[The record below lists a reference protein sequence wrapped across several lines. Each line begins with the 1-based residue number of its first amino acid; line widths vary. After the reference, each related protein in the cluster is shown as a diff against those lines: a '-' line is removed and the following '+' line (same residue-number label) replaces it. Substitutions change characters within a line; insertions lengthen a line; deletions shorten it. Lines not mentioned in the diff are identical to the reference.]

1 MYQEYG
7 RVSGATSPSSL
18 LHRNPLSKC
27 YRLMRA
33 GINRAFG
40 LQRPERNL
48 DVFADDIFLTSYP
61 KSGNTWTR
69 FLIAN
74 LVFPDQQ
81 VNFDTINKLVPDPY
95 ALSKRYLAS
104 LPRPRYIKSHE
115 YFDPRY
121 KKVIYI
127 VRDPRDVA
135 LSQYHFH
142 RKRRVIEDDF
152 PIEKFV
158 THFIAGETC
167 PYGSWGENVSSWM
180 ATMGKSPDFLLVR
193 YEDLIKS
200 TTVELARVAHFL
212 KLDASPERLARAAAL
227 SSADNMRKLERTGSR
242 AWSSTKDTRQDIP
255 FVRRA
260 RAGDWTTELPLSC
273 VLQIDD
279 AWGGILQQLN
289 YPTTQQAQMSA

>member
-7 RVSGATSPSSL
+7 LASGVTSSASL
-18 LHRNPLSKC
+18 LQKNPLLTF
-27 YRLMRA
+27 YRFMRA
-33 GINRAFG
+33 GVNRAFG

-48 DVFADDIFLTSYP
+48 DVFDDDIFLTSYP

-74 LVFPDQQ
+74 LVFPERP
-81 VNFDTINKLVPDPY
+81 VNFDTINELVPDPY
-95 ALSKRYLAS
+95 ALSKRRLARIS
-104 LPRPRYIKSHE
+104 RPRFIKSHE

-142 RKRRVIEDDF
+142 RKRRVIEDEF
-152 PIEKFV
+152 AIEKFV

-167 PYGSWGENVSSWM
+167 PYGSWGENAASWM
-180 ATMGKSPDFLLVR
+180 ATMGKNPNFLLVR
-193 YEDLIKS
+193 YEDLMKS
-200 TTVELARVAHFL
+200 TIAELARVAGFL
-212 KLDASPERLARAAAL
+212 HLDADPDRLARAAAL
-227 SSADNMRKLERTGSR
+227 SSADNMRKLERAGAK

-273 VLQIDD
+273 ALQIEE
-279 AWGGILQQLN
+279 AWGSTLQQLD
-289 YPTTQQAQMSA
+289 YPLTQRERMSA